1 MVTKNVFI
9 KEKLRGQ
16 TIMVEQLIVKQG
28 TIICQVCGEVIDIV
42 DSPEGVK
49 TWYGMCTDFSKEKK
63 ED

>member
-1 MVTKNVFI
+1 MDTKNVFI

-49 TWYGMCTDFSKEKK
+49 TWYGKCKDCSEGKK